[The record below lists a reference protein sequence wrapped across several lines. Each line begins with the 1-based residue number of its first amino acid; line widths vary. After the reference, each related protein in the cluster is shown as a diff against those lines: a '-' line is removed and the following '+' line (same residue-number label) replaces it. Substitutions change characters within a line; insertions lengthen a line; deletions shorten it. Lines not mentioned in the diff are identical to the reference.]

1 MTAEA
6 PSSAEPV
13 AAAPQPDEGADEG
26 AGERAD
32 EQADEQAPAL
42 EAAPLGAAF
51 AYEAVAQAAAIAV
64 QDAATYLRQVGM
76 LSAAAIAVC
85 TTKMMET
92 KDPEPWI
99 SLIERA
105 NASVSS
111 ASRVFAEVGENAA
124 RVLKAFSK

>member
-6 PSSAEPV
+6 PSSAGPGAAEPE
-13 AAAPQPDEGADEG
+13 PDE
-26 AGERAD
+26 R
-32 EQADEQAPAL
+32 APAS
-42 EAAPLGAAF
+42 APEPIGGVL

-76 LSAAAIAVC
+76 LSAAAVAVC
-85 TTKMMET
+85 TTRMMET
-92 KDPEPWI
+92 KDPEPWLA
-99 SLIERA
+99 LIERA

-124 RVLKAFSK
+124 RVLKAFSR